1 MNKETIERAK
11 SNEKLVL
18 PLAKDVSKLT
28 ARLREP
34 RHITSSREPTK
45 TIRMLNLNPKES
57 PRQKSWINFI
67 RRVKFDDYDNCCRL
81 NPKRTCYKHVREQ
94 TYDKRKEKPFSNIR
108 LRGWKG
114 HTSPL
119 EMVSN
124 MNQADTRLS
133 WGPLELAALRQ
144 IPMTGKIHWARRT
157 NYV

>member
-45 TIRMLNLNPKES
+45 TIRMLNSNPKES

-67 RRVKFDDYDNCCRL
+67 RRVKFDDYDNC
-81 NPKRTCYKHVREQ
+81 
-94 TYDKRKEKPFSNIR
+94 
-108 LRGWKG
+108 
-114 HTSPL
+114 
-119 EMVSN
+119 
-124 MNQADTRLS
+124 
-133 WGPLELAALRQ
+133 
-144 IPMTGKIHWARRT
+144 
-157 NYV
+157 YVG